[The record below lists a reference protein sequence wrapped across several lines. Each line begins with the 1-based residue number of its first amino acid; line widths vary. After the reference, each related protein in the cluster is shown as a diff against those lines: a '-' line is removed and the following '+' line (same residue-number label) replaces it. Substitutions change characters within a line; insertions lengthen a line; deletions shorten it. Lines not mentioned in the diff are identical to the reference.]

1 MTLRDFLATVD
12 QAPLI
17 ASVQAPEGSPLDSP
31 HSLCRCALASLE
43 NGVSILRL
51 QGVENIRYIH
61 ERTKAPTIG
70 LIKRVYDGSAVY
82 ITPTIREVGQLLET
96 PAEVIALDGTR
107 RSRPGGERLE
117 DLIRAIHAGGRVA
130 MADCDT
136 LDSMQYSVRS
146 GADLVGTTLAG
157 YTEQSPDR
165 AGPALDLLRQAVA
178 ECGRPVLAEGRYAE
192 RWQVEAALAIGAR
205 GVVVGGAL
213 NDPIKNTLALL
224 PRSRKGRVGAA
235 DLGGTWLRFAAEEA
249 GQLYDRDQVPTPE
262 DPEVRIEWIRSHA
275 RRARVASLGVGT
287 GGTVNP
293 SDGEVWEAKPLIPG
307 HVGCRFEHM
316 GVPVLALNDGLATAW
331 GHAQLPRYAG
341 KRVATLALG
350 TGVGCGM
357 VAEGKLWTD
366 LRGRYPRLNDLRTPS
381 GASFEELL
389 GGAALTPNPGEADRA
404 RALEALEAALDA
416 VHALFL
422 PDHVVIAGS
431 VGLSDWIAPRLSS
444 LGLEPSPFGT
454 EAGLHGAAALA
465 RFPPFPLHD

>member
-1 MTLRDFLATVD
+1 MTLRDFLAILD
-12 QAPLI
+12 RAPLI

-31 HSLCRCALASLE
+31 NPLYRCAEASLE

-61 ERTKAPTIG
+61 EHTQAPTIG
-70 LIKRVYDGSAVY
+70 LIKREYKDSAVY
-82 ITPTIREVGQLLET
+82 ITPTLREVERLLET
-96 PAEVIALDGTR
+96 PAEVIALDGTGR
-107 RSRPGGERLE
+107 PRPGGERLE
-117 DLIRAIHAGGRVA
+117 DLIQAIHVGGRIA

-136 LDSMQYSVRS
+136 LDSVQYAVRC

-157 YTEQSPDR
+157 YTEHSPDR
-165 AGPALDLLRQAVA
+165 DGPALDLLRQAVA

-213 NDPIKNTLALL
+213 NDPIKNTVALL
-224 PRSRKGRVGAA
+224 PRPRKGRVGAA
-235 DLGGTWLRFAAEEA
+235 DLGGTWLRFASEEG
-249 GQLYDRDQVPTPE
+249 GQLYDREQVPTPA
-262 DPEVRIEWIRSHA
+262 DPEVRIEWIRSNA
-275 RRARVASLGVGT
+275 RRAKVTSLGVGT

-293 SDGEVWEAKPLIPG
+293 WDGEVWEAKPLIPG
-307 HVGCRFEHM
+307 HVGCRFAHM

-357 VAEGKLWTD
+357 VADGKLWTD
-366 LRGRYPRLNDLRTPS
+366 ARGRYPRLNDLRTPS
-381 GASFEELL
+381 GASFEDLL

-422 PDHVVIAGS
+422 PDHVVVAGS

-454 EAGLHGAAALA
+454 DAGLHGAAALA
-465 RFPPFPLHD
+465 RFSPFPLHE